1 MPPAPPRQQ
10 QHYRL
15 LLPLLLLLA
24 TAAVVDSFI
33 PSLPSA
39 ASGSQAR
46 HRAAAGRPFLSGPLS
61 AAPAP
66 VEDEPSYAS
75 LIFNDLLLLF
85 DRALDTVEDIGVH
98 LRRATE
104 RDLDRRFRKDRLS
117 VKRGDKPR
125 VLILGTG
132 WGGHAV
138 AKVIDNGECVCVCV
152 YM

>member
-10 QHYRL
+10 HSRL
-15 LLPLLLLLA
+15 FLPLLLVLA
-24 TAAVVDSFI
+24 TAVVVQSFI
-33 PSLPSA
+33 PSLPSSA
-39 ASGSQAR
+39 PGSHAR
-46 HRAAAGRPFLSGPLS
+46 HRALS

-66 VEDEPSYAS
+66 VQDDEPSYAS
-75 LIFNDLLLLF
+75 LIFNDMLLLF

-104 RDLDRRFRKDRLS
+104 RDVDRRFRKDRLS
-117 VKRGDKPR
+117 TKSGDKPR

-138 AKVIDNGECVCVCV
+138 AKIIDTGQCVCVCV
-152 YM
+152 YMYVCI